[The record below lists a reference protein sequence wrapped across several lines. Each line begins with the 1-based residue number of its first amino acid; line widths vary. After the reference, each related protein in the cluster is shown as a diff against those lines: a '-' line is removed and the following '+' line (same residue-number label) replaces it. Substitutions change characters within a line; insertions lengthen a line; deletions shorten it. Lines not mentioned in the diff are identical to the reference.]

1 MVYFYLLRLILS
13 LLVDDFLAMGP
24 ENIAQTK
31 CRVLVTLNNFMM
43 FSMNVRQKSFNILR
57 SSTPHKSQKIHNAKF
72 STSLII
78 KPHLYSKIQSKTF
91 QPQNSTLS
99 DRNEMMWRVWVLKK
113 CCYPYQYLNY
123 FFLRTLYL
131 FIVWKL
137 LVKLFCS

>member
-1 MVYFYLLRLILS
+1 
-13 LLVDDFLAMGP
+13 MGP

-78 KPHLYSKIQSKTF
+78 KPHLYSKIQRKTF

-113 CCYPYQYLNY
+113 M
-123 FFLRTLYL
+123 
-131 FIVWKL
+131 L
-137 LVKLFCS
+137 LSIPISKLFFSKNSVFVYSLKTSRETFLLSESIIRKQSA